1 MPDIRERSEMIK
13 EAVSI
18 ATGIPI
24 RRMMADYRQHEE
36 TKARRCAL
44 DLHMENLGFMGKNW
58 ACDQLGMVS
67 RRFSDY
73 EVSLRVEPQI
83 KKKAQKLYDKMVK
96 EDKQ

>member
-1 MPDIRERSEMIK
+1 MPDIRERSQMIK

-24 RRMMADYRQHEE
+24 RRMMADYRQHDE

-58 ACDQLGMVS
+58 ACDQLGMTS

-73 EVSLRVEPQI
+73 EVRLRVEPEI
-83 KKKAQKLYDKMVK
+83 KEDAQAIYEKMVK
-96 EDKQ
+96 DDDR

>member
-1 MPDIRERSEMIK
+1 MPNIRERSQMIK

-18 ATGIPI
+18 ATGIPVQ
-24 RRMMADYRQHEE
+24 RMMCGYRQHEE

-44 DLHMENLGFMGKNW
+44 NLHMENLGFMGKNW

-73 EVSLRVEPQI
+73 EVCLKVEPQI
-83 KKKAQKLYDKMVK
+83 KQKAQTLYDKMLK
-96 EDKQ
+96 EAKQ